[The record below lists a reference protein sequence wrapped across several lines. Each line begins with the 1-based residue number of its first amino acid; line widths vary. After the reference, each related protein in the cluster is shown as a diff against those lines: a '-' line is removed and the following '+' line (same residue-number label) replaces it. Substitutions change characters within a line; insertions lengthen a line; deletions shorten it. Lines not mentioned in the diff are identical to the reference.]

1 MGNWRCSGMAY
12 SLSFVGLLFGV
23 LILSNS
29 SQIGST
35 LLFLTQT
42 SDQASPCLL
51 VAVERVSTM

>member
-1 MGNWRCSGMAY
+1 MAY